1 MHRWFTA
8 CCRTPVA
15 NTVPAAPFVGLIHSF
30 VQGSLPEVRAHFG
43 EPSAHIHGRDAY
55 GDVPADVHPKI
66 PLVALARIVRVF
78 VGFLTS
84 GARKPSPFFH
94 PSTNQPIFAPRVLT
108 ASERA
113 GLELLRPT

>member
-1 MHRWFTA
+1 M
-8 CCRTPVA
+8 
-15 NTVPAAPFVGLIHSF
+15 
-30 VQGSLPEVRAHFG
+30 RAHFV

-94 PSTNQPIFAPRVLT
+94 PSTNKPIFAPRVLT